1 MGATSVTGKGKGAG
15 YANKGPHNGR
25 DVYVPLLSPHVVAAG
40 FVTLSGGVA
49 TVTLPTALT
58 GSNAGYGV
66 ILTPQAATTTVA
78 RVTSKTNDADGNFSA
93 FAVAG
98 DNIAH
103 AWVIVKTG
111 NQ

>member
-40 FVTLSGGVA
+40 FVTLASGVA
-49 TVTLPTALT
+49 TVTLPTALN
-58 GSNAGYGV
+58 GSNAGYAV
-66 ILTPQAATTTVA
+66 ILTPQAATTTA
-78 RVTSKTNDADGNFSA
+78 PRVTAKTNDADGNFAS

-98 DNIAH
+98 ADVAH